1 MSKSLYDEKKMI
13 ISRIL
18 DKTRKELK
26 YAFIELLWIDAIPIL
41 LLMSRFSL
49 LCSIHVWKILIM
61 TGLNA
66 CLLMIFHTIVDLGK
80 KS

>member
-26 YAFIELLWIDAIPIL
+26 YAFIELLWIDAISIL
-41 LLMSRFSL
+41 LLMLRFSL

-61 TGLNA
+61 AG
-66 CLLMIFHTIVDLGK
+66 
-80 KS
+80 